1 MVLDRNRGGAY
12 LSFFIAA
19 AGLFGIFLS

>member
-1 MVLDRNRGGAY
+1 MVLDRSRGGAY